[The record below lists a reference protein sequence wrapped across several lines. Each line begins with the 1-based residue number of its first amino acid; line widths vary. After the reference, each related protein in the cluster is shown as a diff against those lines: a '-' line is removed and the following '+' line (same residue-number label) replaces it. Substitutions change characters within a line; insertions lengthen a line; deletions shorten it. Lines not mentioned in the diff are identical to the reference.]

1 MTVWLAAADV
11 AVAAGLRD
19 ALMWAGFHFLKKWYS
34 VLDFFPL
41 WLTNVTE
48 MWNQVWSVW
57 MKGTFWHAGSI
68 SFCKNNKNIWKV
80 FSTQH
85 KLVINRSQRFWIFRM
100 SWRMIRKKEW
110 GRWNSF
116 SSMCGCVHVAFI
128 HLKLHFKN
136 QSVKWFGYWSA
147 VGRSHV
153 AAGFLMGVKSGAGL
167 RSLWAG
173 QVCCYWLQTVFFAD
187 YRVSL

>member
-1 MTVWLAAADV
+1 MSDWL
-11 AVAAGLRD
+11 L
-19 ALMWAGFHFLKKWYS
+19 LMLPLLQASETLSCEQASIKKWYS

-48 MWNQVWSVW
+48 MWTQVWSVW
-57 MKGTFWHAGSI
+57 MKGTFWHSGSI

-85 KLVINRSQRFWIFRM
+85 KLVINRSQRFWIFRK

-110 GRWNSF
+110 GCWNSF
-116 SSMCGCVHVAFI
+116 SSMCSCVHVAFI

-136 QSVKWFGYWSA
+136 QSVKWFGYRSA
-147 VGRSHV
+147 VGCIHV
-153 AAGFLMGVKSGAGL
+153 AAGFLTGVKSGAGL
-167 RSLWAG
+167 LSLWAG
-173 QVCCYWLQTVFFAD
+173 QVCCYWLQTVFSAD
-187 YRVSL
+187 YCVSL